1 MVDLRDKI
9 GVQPTSMGIQ
19 PTSSG
24 TQNRDLKKDM
34 DLT

>member
-1 MVDLRDKI
+1 MVDLREKI

-19 PTSSG
+19 PASSG